1 MNKISLSLLLAIFIS
16 THSYAFI
23 SMQIEPIVGYERVQ
37 KLIPDKHTVDRLH
50 YGARLSLGVPFLA
63 GEATYIRAYDT
74 EEFPSDNLTVKDT
87 TDKAQL
93 GLRGSFKLIGVIR
106 ASARV
111 GGQASQNVHEEIVS
125 GVSTKTTETIKV
137 HPYAG
142 AGLIVQL
149 GRLFQFKADV
159 TTVFTKWPDMNYNEY
174 QATAGFAVK
183 FP

>member
-1 MNKISLSLLLAIFIS
+1 
-16 THSYAFI
+16 
-23 SMQIEPIVGYERVQ
+23 MQIEPIVGYERVQ
-37 KLIPDKHTVDRLH
+37 KLVPDKHTVDRLH
-50 YGARLSLGVPFLA
+50 YGARLSLGVLFLTA
-63 GEATYIRAYDT
+63 EATYIRANDT
-74 EEFPSDNLTVKDT
+74 EEFPSQNLTVKDT

-106 ASARV
+106 ASARA
-111 GGQASQNVHEEIVS
+111 GGQASQNTHEETRN
-125 GVSTKTTETIKV
+125 GVYTKEVETIKV

-149 GRLFQFKADV
+149 GRLFLFKSDV

-174 QATAGFAVK
+174 QVTAGFAVK